1 MGILVAVPWVVDSR
15 MKAVV
20 ILPIIAVILVGGLI
34 MSNSNNKDE
43 LAGTEFD
50 SEGLKVATFAG
61 GCFWCIEAAF
71 EAQEGVEEAIS
82 GYTGGEVPNP
92 TYKQVC
98 SGGTGHL
105 EAVQVYYDP
114 EKVDYDTLLEVFWRN
129 IDPTDEG
136 GQFADKG
143 SQYTTAVFYHDEGQ
157 RLAAEKSKQD
167 LQASGI
173 FDKPVVT
180 KILPLDVFYEAE
192 EYHQDYYEKNVLRYN
207 SYKRLSGRQGF
218 IDRTWKDKGIENEEA
233 KSSKEDLKER
243 LTDLQYHVT
252 QENGTEPP
260 FKNEYW
266 DKNEEGIY
274 VDVVSGEPLFSSKHK
289 YKSGTGWPSFYKPI
303 NSENIVTVEDRS
315 LWMARTEVRSKE
327 GDSHLGHV
335 FNDGPQPTGLRFCI
349 NSAALRFIPVE
360 KMEEE
365 GYGAYL
371 DLFK

>member
-1 MGILVAVPWVVDSR
+1 MGILVTVPWLFDSR
-15 MKAVV
+15 MKAGV
-20 ILPIIAVILVGGLI
+20 ILPIIAVILVGGWV
-34 MSNSNNKDE
+34 MNSSRRNDHID
-43 LAGTEFD
+43 TEFD
-50 SEGLKVATFAG
+50 SEDLEVATFAG

-82 GYTGGEVPNP
+82 GYTGGEEPDP
-92 TYKQVC
+92 TYEQVC
-98 SGGTGHL
+98 SGSTGHL

-114 EKVDYDTLLEVFWRN
+114 EKVDYEALLEVFWRN
-129 IDPTDEG
+129 IDPTDAG

-143 SQYTTAVFYHDEGQ
+143 SQYTTAVFYHDESQ

-167 LQASGI
+167 LQDSGV
-173 FDKPVVT
+173 FDKPIVV

-207 SYKRLSGRQGF
+207 TYKRLSGRQGF
-218 IDRTWKDKGIENEEA
+218 IDRTWKDEGVKQEDAEF
-233 KSSKEDLKER
+233 SKEELRER

-266 DKNEEGIY
+266 KSKEEGIY
-274 VDVVSGEPLFSSKHK
+274 VDIVSGELLFSSKHK
-289 YKSGTGWPSFYKPI
+289 YESGTGWPSFYKALEP
-303 NSENIVTVEDRS
+303 ENIMTVEDQS
-315 LWMARTEVRSKE
+315 LWMKRTEVRSKK
-327 GDSHLGHV
+327 GNSHLGHL
-335 FNDGPQPTGLRFCI
+335 FNDGPQPTGLRYCM

-365 GYGAYL
+365 GYGQYL
-371 DLFK
+371 SLFR